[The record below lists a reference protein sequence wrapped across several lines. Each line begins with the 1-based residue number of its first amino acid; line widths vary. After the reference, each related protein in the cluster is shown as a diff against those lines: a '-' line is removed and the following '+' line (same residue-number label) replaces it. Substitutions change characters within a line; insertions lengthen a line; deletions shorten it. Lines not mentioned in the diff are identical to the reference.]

1 MFYVKVPVLSEQMAD
16 VEPNVSTDYKFFTR
30 TYLYDILSAAKA
42 MQTVTVIKSPSGTLA
57 TMIPIMNAILTVIG
71 YPYIK
76 LIIKKVNPA
85 ETAITE
91 TNFIK

>member
-1 MFYVKVPVLSEQMAD
+1 
-16 VEPNVSTDYKFFTR
+16 
-30 TYLYDILSAAKA
+30 